1 MLDIKEVKIEVFIPD
16 EYVDALRFE
25 LGKANVGVIGN
36 YDHCVSIT
44 NVRGYWRPLEGAHP
58 YNGEVGKI
66 SQGTESKV
74 EVNCKA
80 EYVTEALKAIRRIH
94 PYEEPLVNIIPLAN
108 HLFQER

>member
-16 EYVDALRFE
+16 EYVDSLRFE
-25 LGKANVGVIGN
+25 LGKVNVGVIGD
-36 YDHCVSIT
+36 YDHCASIT

-58 YNGEVGKI
+58 YNGEIGKI

-74 EVNCKA
+74 EVNCTA
-80 EYVTEALKAIRRIH
+80 EYVTEPLKAIRRIH
-94 PYEEPLVNIIPLAN
+94 PCEEPLINIIPLAN